1 MSPPS
6 AKNMSESVN
15 PKLHAI
21 EGFFKEVVWDT
32 ALKAALASLFIQAP
46 YLAVWPI
53 KQIITGLVGW
63 ISDVLFSK
71 IKLLIDLQAI
81 VILNEKHRREYTI
94 AVLNLR
100 AIADTNGIDSAEFKE
115 ARENAKKH
123 LSKFIHFN
131 G

>member
-1 MSPPS
+1 
-6 AKNMSESVN
+6 
-15 PKLHAI
+15 
-21 EGFFKEVVWDT
+21 
-32 ALKAALASLFIQAP
+32 
-46 YLAVWPI
+46 
-53 KQIITGLVGW
+53 LVGW